1 MTIEKRTEAN
11 RRNARKSTGPKTAA
25 GKAVVSRNA
34 VRHGLLSE
42 ESVLPRE
49 DAGIFEEFRK
59 ALCQELK
66 PVGGLEALLVDRI
79 VSSAWRLRR
88 LITIEVSLFMG
99 KLADIQQ
106 ETKEDEKC
114 FMVFDKA
121 SKTSYPLGVAFR
133 YGADTVSKMSR
144 YESMLERGLY
154 KALHELQRLQAARN
168 GIPVPLPA
176 AIDVDVSV
184 SPEGGA
190 NGFVS

>member
-25 GKAVVSRNA
+25 GKAVVSQNA

-59 ALCQELK
+59 ALYQELK

-88 LITIEVSLFMG
+88 LITMEVSLLMG
-99 KLADIQQ
+99 QLADIQQ
-106 ETKEDEKC
+106 EKKENETW
-114 FMVFDKA
+114 FMVSDKA

-133 YGADTVSKMSR
+133 YGADTVTKMSR

-176 AIDVDVSV
+176 ALDVNVSV

-190 NGFVS
+190 DGFVS